1 MDPTLKGLLKPKNL
15 EKLKKH
21 LNNEERNPDHKNLQ
35 TIRTK
40 EAISSSKNITMEV
53 LLISL

>member
-1 MDPTLKGLLKPKNL
+1 MDPTIKGLLKPKNL
-15 EKLKKH
+15 EKFKKH
-21 LNNEERNPDHKNLQ
+21 LNNEEPNPDHNLQ

>member
-1 MDPTLKGLLKPKNL
+1 MDPTLRDLLKPKNL

-21 LNNEERNPDHKNLQ
+21 LNNEEPNPDHKNLQ

-53 LLISL
+53 FLISL